1 MFHYDYRRWCSV
13 GITPGKA
20 CYAVSIWARF
30 APLGDIVLFTIG
42 VLGWM
47 PDVAPFYDQ
56 YEDQAAQL
64 PLCFTQ
70 TATKRLP

>member
-1 MFHYDYRRWCSV
+1 
-13 GITPGKA
+13 
-20 CYAVSIWARF
+20 
-30 APLGDIVLFTIG
+30 
-42 VLGWM
+42 M
-47 PDVAPFYDQ
+47 PDVALFYDQ